1 MTQREKEI
9 IQELKKDIPYPI
21 EIGKYIEYYRIGE
34 ITTSKIKLDEMVHKG
49 MLKIGEHPL
58 LGKSNTYFVNEW

>member
-9 IQELKKDIPYPI
+9 IQELKSNVPFDT
-21 EIGKYIEYYRIGE
+21 EISFYYRVGHLVVP
-34 ITTSKIKLDEMVHKG
+34 KFKLDEMVYKG